1 MLHSFARKARLAA
14 CLTALAASTAK
25 AASPATQPPASLD
38 DEAVRQFALCLEPDP
53 SRLAD
58 AVKLPALPPGLG
70 RTENIAIVRIPTRD
84 GALYS
89 YRDNGGNEIIC
100 GIAVYGVDAGR
111 IERRLRAMIDGS
123 RRFTPASPG
132 LDELAGSGAPRG
144 AYWGDV
150 RTPGMGG
157 VHLLRRAPSPRAPA
171 LEADM
176 HQTLVR

>member
-1 MLHSFARKARLAA
+1 MRHSFATKVRLAA
-14 CLTALAASTAK
+14 CLTALAMTSAN
-25 AASPATQPPASLD
+25 AASPTTRTPASLE
-38 DEAVRQFALCLEPDP
+38 DEAVRQFALCLQPDP
-53 SRLAD
+53 PRLAD
-58 AVKLPALPPGLG
+58 MAKLPALPPGLG

-111 IERRLRAMIDGS
+111 IERRLGAMIDGS
-123 RRFTPASPG
+123 RRFRPASPR
-132 LDELAGSGAPRG
+132 LDAPAGSGKPEA
-144 AYWGDV
+144 AYWGDIGA
-150 RTPGMGG
+150 PGMGG
-157 VHLLRRAPSPRAPA
+157 VHLLRRAPSPQAPA